1 MNKNFAD
8 QPTFHS
14 GVQDNDVLSAKDFKF
29 ADISNEGM
37 FLKNPIFVDNCKSCG
52 SMKNFGNANIVGV
65 PTRITNKK
73 NFNLDDGIGLV
84 KLGLGT
90 WSDDQKRQAE
100 SEQLNLALQIEEQKR
115 LLAEQQ
121 AQADIIKSQNQ
132 ASIVKSYGLPI
143 AIAGGVII
151 LGIATYFLVKNK

>member
-1 MNKNFAD
+1 
-8 QPTFHS
+8 
-14 GVQDNDVLSAKDFKF
+14 
-29 ADISNEGM
+29 
-37 FLKNPIFVDNCKSCG
+37 
-52 SMKNFGNANIVGV
+52 MKNFGNANIVGV